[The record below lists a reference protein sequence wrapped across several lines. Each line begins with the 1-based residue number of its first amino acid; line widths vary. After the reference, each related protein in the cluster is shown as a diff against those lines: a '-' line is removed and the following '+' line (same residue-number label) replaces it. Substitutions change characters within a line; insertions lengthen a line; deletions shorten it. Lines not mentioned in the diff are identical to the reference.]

1 MNKLLYILAITVL
14 AISSNSCTDD
24 FLDRQPIDFM
34 SPSSITTEADIVNAL
49 NGTYNALI
57 LEKKQ
62 PWAIDF
68 MVDVGYCNDPS
79 FGEVTFWNGAQTPV
93 GTGYQLSKWNR
104 NYQGIL
110 RANTVLNKLDEIIM
124 PDANRERY
132 RGEALVLRAYFYG
145 DLIEFY
151 GDVPLR
157 LKPESLNDKV
167 SPRVDRE
174 QIFNMVISD
183 LDSAAKRLPVTYPT
197 SANGKITK
205 GAALA
210 LKARLCLYNKDY
222 AKVIEACRE
231 VMGLGVYSLHPSYAG
246 LFLPANENNKEFIM
260 TQQYIPNK
268 SDLGLSGEFWT
279 NLYAYAAYQV
289 PYNMIDAFYM
299 KDGKPSSASI
309 LFDPKHPYNNRDPR
323 LDFVVLCPFRKDGYG
338 VVFDP
343 TKTVIAAGAKVR
355 KFIDYTNTT
364 KVHRIDGGDFP
375 LIRYADVLLMLAEA
389 LVESGT
395 YDYDEVT
402 GLVDMI
408 RQRGDVKMP
417 KVASAE
423 GAGGKILSTEELRQ
437 VIRHERLVEFPFEG
451 LRWSDV
457 KRWDI
462 GAEAFTDAKKVKVTK
477 TATDTTYTIGVL
489 ATRSFNTQKGYLWPI
504 PELEIMT
511 NPMPNN
517 PGY

>member
-1 MNKLLYILAITVL
+1 MKKLLYIFAVIFLGIG
-14 AISSNSCTDD
+14 SNSCDD
-24 FLDRQPIDFM
+24 FLDRQPLDFM
-34 SPSSITTEADIVNAL
+34 APTSLSSESDIINAL
-49 NGTYNALI
+49 NGAYRILI
-57 LEKKQ
+57 FDKKQ
-62 PWAIDF
+62 PWALDF

-79 FGEVTFWNGAQTPV
+79 YGEVTFWNGAQTPV
-93 GTGYQLSKWNR
+93 GSGYHQAKWNR

-110 RANTVLNKLDEIIM
+110 RANTVLNKLDEISM
-124 PDANRERY
+124 SAANRERY
-132 RGEALVLRAYFYG
+132 RGEAYVLRSYFYG

-157 LKPESLNDKV
+157 LKPEGLNDKL
-167 SPRVDRE
+167 SPRVDRNE
-174 QIFNMVISD
+174 IFKMLIAD
-183 LDSAAKRLPVTYPT
+183 LDSAAQKLPATY
-197 SANGKITK
+197 AAADNGKMTK

-210 LKARLCLYNKDY
+210 LKARFYLYNKNYDK
-222 AKVIEACRE
+222 AIEACRA
-231 VMGLGVYSLHPSYAG
+231 VMALGVYSLHSSYEG

-260 TQQYIPNK
+260 TQEYLPNRN
-268 SDLGLSGEFWT
+268 DLGLSGEFWT

-299 KDGKPSSASI
+299 KDGKPSAASS
-309 LFDPKHPYNNRDPR
+309 LFDPKHPYDNRDPR
-323 LDFVVLCPFRKDGYG
+323 LRYIVLCPFDEDGYG
-338 VVFDP
+338 VTLDL
-343 TKTVIAAGAKVR
+343 TTTVVAAGAKVR

-364 KVHRIDGGDFP
+364 RVHRIDGGDFP

-395 YDYDEVT
+395 YEYAEVT

-417 KVASAE
+417 KIADAE
-423 GAGGKILSTEELRQ
+423 GAGGKILSANELRQ

-462 GAEAFTDAKKVKVTK
+462 GADAFTDAKRVVVNI
-477 TATDTTYTIGVL
+477 TATDTTYTVDVL
-489 ATRSFNTQKGYLWPI
+489 ASRSFNTQKAYLWPI

-511 NPMPNN
+511 NPIANN